1 MIENQKYYYSNL
13 IYRTFDQVLLDHNS
27 YVRGS
32 TTDVN
37 FGSPVSPIIV
47 VPGLSSSALGF
58 GSRVPCKIRVPDLGF
73 SGPTLRVPSFG
84 YRVLHMK
91 WVPGLGSLVSPF
103 ESRVS
108 GPGSRVP
115 GLTHMMGL
123 ESRFLGPT
131 KSLGSR
137 VPLFGY
143 AFLIDAKSYLANT

>member
-73 SGPTLRVPSFG
+73 SSPTLRVPSFG

-108 GPGSRVP
+108 GPGSHP
-115 GLTHMMGL
+115 HD
-123 ESRFLGPT
+123 
-131 KSLGSR
+131 GSR
-137 VPLFGY
+137 VSVLGSHK
-143 AFLIDAKSYLANT
+143 KSRVSGPTFRICLPN